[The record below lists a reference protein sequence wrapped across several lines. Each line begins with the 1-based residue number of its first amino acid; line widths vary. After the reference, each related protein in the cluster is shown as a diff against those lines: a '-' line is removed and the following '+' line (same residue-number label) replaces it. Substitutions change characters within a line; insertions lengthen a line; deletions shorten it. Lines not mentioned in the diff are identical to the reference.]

1 MGMTSFRARLRG
13 AGCASALCAAV
24 AASARCAAIA
34 ATAFGAMLAGAPA
47 GATTMTWATANDIL
61 GLDPHANN
69 HGVTNAMKSNIY
81 EPLIRRQADG
91 SLAPALAERWETPTP
106 TTWRF
111 HLRRGVTFHDG
122 SPLTAADVVMSA
134 ERVRQN
140 DMAYVL
146 QSVERVTAVD
156 DHTVEMETRGPSPI
170 LPQDLTL
177 FFIMSKRWV
186 EANNAMGVARAGQ
199 PGAATAFP
207 QLNTM
212 GTGPFRLVERLAD
225 ERTVLVPNPN
235 YWDAA
240 QMNHGITRAVFR
252 PVASAPTRVAAL
264 LSRELDIMYHVPLQD
279 MPRVQQAPGIRLVSG
294 PTARTIYFAFDVTR
308 LENLDEP
315 GKPNPLRDARV
326 RRAMYQAIDMNTITR
341 VILRGSTVASGLPI
355 APAAGGHVAALA
367 ERLPYDQAAARQ
379 LLNEAGYPNG
389 FRMTLSCPNNRY
401 VNDEAI
407 CQAATAMLQRVGIQA
422 RLNSLPFGRFLQGG
436 ANNEFQF
443 WLLGWTPGNFDIT
456 NPARELLGEGS
467 FNWGKFNDEQMNELA
482 REIGTLALDNPR
494 RQELASLYWTR
505 YRELV
510 PQIPLHQEPQIFAV
524 RDTVA
529 DFTMRA
535 NEDLELRY
543 VRMRGN

>member
-1 MGMTSFRARLRG
+1 MQKIGPRAALR
-13 AGCASALCAAV
+13 
-24 AASARCAAIA
+24 
-34 ATAFGAMLAGAPA
+34 ATACALALWAGLAAAPA
-47 GATTMTWATANDIL
+47 GATTFTWATANDIL

-81 EPLIRRQADG
+81 EPLVRREADG
-91 SLAPALAERWETPTP
+91 TLAPALAERWETPTP

-122 SPLTAADVVMSA
+122 TPLTAADVVMSA

-146 QSVERVTAVD
+146 QSVARVTAVD

-170 LPQDLTL
+170 LLQDLTL
-177 FFIMSKRWV
+177 FFVMSKRWV
-186 EANNAMGVARAGQ
+186 EANNAMNVARAGQ

-207 QLNTM
+207 QLNTN

-225 ERTVLVPNPN
+225 ERTVLVPNPS
-235 YWDAA
+235 YWGAA

-264 LSRELDIMYHVPLQD
+264 LSRELDVMYHVPLQD
-279 MPRVQQAPGIRLVSG
+279 MPRVQQTQGVRVVSG
-294 PTARTIYFAFDVTR
+294 PTARTIYFAFDVAR
-308 LENLDEP
+308 AESLDEP
-315 GKPNPLRDARV
+315 GKPNPLQDVRV

-341 VILRGSTVASGLPI
+341 VILRNSTSASGLPI
-355 APAAGGHVAALA
+355 APAVGGYVESLAA
-367 ERLPYDQAAARQ
+367 RLPFDADAAKR
-379 LLNEAGYPNG
+379 LLAEAGYPNG
-389 FRMTLSCPNNRY
+389 FRITLNCPNNRY

-407 CQAATAMLQRVGIQA
+407 CQAATAMLQRAGIQA
-422 RLNSLPFGRFLQGG
+422 RLNAIPFGRFLAGG
-436 ANNEFQF
+436 ANNEYQF
-443 WLLGWTPGNFDIT
+443 WLLGWTPGNFDLT

-467 FNWGKFNDEQMNELA
+467 FNWGKFNDARMNELA
-482 REIGTLALDNPR
+482 TEIGTLPLDNPR
-494 RQELASLYWTR
+494 RQQLAAEYWTR
-505 YRELV
+505 YRDLV

-529 DFTMRA
+529 DFTLRVQ
-535 NEDLELRY
+535 EDLELRY

>member
-1 MGMTSFRARLRG
+1 MSKTSFRAALRG
-13 AGCASALCAAV
+13 AACASALCAALAATPLGAALV
-24 AASARCAAIA
+24 AA
-34 ATAFGAMLAGAPA
+34 PA
-47 GATTMTWATANDIL
+47 SATTLTWATANDIL

-81 EPLIRRQADG
+81 EPLVRRQADG
-91 SLAPALAERWETPTP
+91 SLAAALAERWETPTP

-122 SPLTAADVVMSA
+122 TPLTAADVVMSA

-146 QSVERVTAVD
+146 QAVTRVTAVD
-156 DHTVEMETRGPSPI
+156 DHTVEMETSGPSPI
-170 LPQDLTL
+170 LLQDLTL
-177 FFIMSKRWV
+177 FFIMSKSWV
-186 EANNAMGVARAGQ
+186 EANNAMSVARAGQ

-207 QLNTM
+207 QLNTN

-235 YWDAA
+235 YWGAA
-240 QMNHGITRAVFR
+240 QMNTGITRAVFR
-252 PVASAPTRVAAL
+252 PIASAPTRVAAL

-279 MPRVQQAPGIRLVSG
+279 MPRVQQQQGIRLMPG
-294 PTARTIYFAFDVTR
+294 PTARTIYFAFDVAR
-308 LENLDEP
+308 AESLDEP
-315 GKPNPLRDARV
+315 GKPNPLQDVRV

-341 VILRGSTVASGLPI
+341 VILRNSTTASGLPI
-355 APAAGGHVAALA
+355 APAVGGHVAALA
-367 ERLPYDQAAARQ
+367 ERLPFDPDAARR
-379 LLNEAGYPNG
+379 LLNEAGYANG
-389 FRMTLSCPNNRY
+389 FRITLACPNNRY

-436 ANNEFQF
+436 TNNEYQF
-443 WLLGWTPGNFDIT
+443 WLLGWTPGNFDMT

-467 FNWGKFNDEQMNELA
+467 FNWGKFNDERMNELA
-482 REIGTLALDNPR
+482 REIGTISPENPR
-494 RQELASLYWTR
+494 REELATEYWTR

-524 RDTVA
+524 RNTVA
-529 DFTMRA
+529 EFTLRA
-535 NEDLELRY
+535 QEDLELRY